1 MAIAIEKYS
10 PEQLDPTV
18 SVLADAFVTNPLH
31 VSAFGPQRIDQN
43 RLFFRIGLRH
53 MFIDQAFIALVD
65 STVHGYIHFNP
76 SPHCLPAPKEI
87 PTTVA
92 TLLTPLDKTI

>member
-53 MFIDQAFIALVD
+53 MLIGQAFVPLVD
-65 STVHGYIHFNP
+65 GAVRAYLHFNP
-76 SPHCLPAPKEI
+76 SPHFLPAPAAL
-87 PTTVA
+87 PTAVA
-92 TLLTPLDKTI
+92 PLLTPPGKAS